1 MVKLTRRGDA
11 VLREVTAR
19 RRAEIA
25 GMGEKKMP
33 ARQGHGLVAALTAF
47 TAASGEPAV
56 YLDAD

>member
-1 MVKLTRRGDA
+1 M
-11 VLREVTAR
+11 REVTAR

-25 GMGEKKMP
+25 GMGEKMP